1 MLQFKDRPR
10 NSSDGLGEE
19 RELGAKWLFEI
30 QKKIKLHFL
39 LKDAVNLSF
48 NGWQGNKYFHIL
60 MSTKLIANNSKTWRE
75 NALIKQLQALTLK
88 FFKDIDLWIQI
99 KLMLKKKE
107 KIQNDC
113 NALPF

>member
-1 MLQFKDRPR
+1 
-10 NSSDGLGEE
+10 
-19 RELGAKWLFEI
+19 
-30 QKKIKLHFL
+30 
-39 LKDAVNLSF
+39 
-48 NGWQGNKYFHIL
+48 

-99 KLMLKKKE
+99 KLMFKKKN
-107 KIQNDC
+107 QNDF

>member
-48 NGWQGNKYFHIL
+48 NGWQGNKYFRIL

-75 NALIKQLQALTLK
+75 NTLIRQLQALTLK

-99 KLMLKKKE
+99 KLMFEKK
-107 KIQNDC
+107 KIQNDF